1 MPNPSVIVIVITVE
15 RNAPEQYANATLKS
29 MLDKDPTAR
38 TSRIVASV
46 GGGSDDYL
54 AKDTV
59 EIAHIDPGLIAPY
72 SNSHGVYKLTAN
84 LLNAGRIGVDS
95 GADLVIVTEDDLQMA
110 TNWLQRTQALGE
122 LASKLYP
129 DWFMTACSS
138 YASPAFM
145 AVPGTS
151 RMGDRLCMFRLPQQY
166 WGTQFMV
173 YPRSTAKR
181 MIANLQN
188 CLDSWRETRDKHPQH
203 LMYAED
209 FPLIG
214 DHAVKKLYFDAK
226 IQMLVSLTS
235 MAKHVGR
242 FNSWGNSEISEAWRL
257 PTERYQD

>member
-1 MPNPSVIVIVITVE
+1 
-15 RNAPEQYANATLKS
+15 
-29 MLDKDPTAR
+29 
-38 TSRIVASV
+38 
-46 GGGSDDYL
+46 
-54 AKDTV
+54 
-59 EIAHIDPGLIAPY
+59 
-72 SNSHGVYKLTAN
+72 
-84 LLNAGRIGVDS
+84 
-95 GADLVIVTEDDLQMA
+95 
-110 TNWLQRTQALGE
+110 
-122 LASKLYP
+122 
-129 DWFMTACSS
+129 
-138 YASPAFM
+138 
-145 AVPGTS
+145 
-151 RMGDRLCMFRLPQQY
+151 MGDRLCMFRLPQQF